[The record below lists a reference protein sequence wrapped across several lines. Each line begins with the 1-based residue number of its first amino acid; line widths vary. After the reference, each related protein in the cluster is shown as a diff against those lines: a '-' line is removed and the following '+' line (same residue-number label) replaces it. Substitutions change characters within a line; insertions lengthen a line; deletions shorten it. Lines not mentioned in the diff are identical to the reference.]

1 MLKFFTGTALGALLA
16 FVFVRFGL
24 EPPAIVKLPE
34 KLKANLVTTAV
45 EADLYDL
52 NAADD
57 VQERALKIYFD
68 NRASDAAK
76 LDAKAGHPFLTALH
90 RERAQRE
97 ARKLMAAW
105 SAYDE
110 VLAQPALRA
119 TLERKY
125 GATEDNALKR
135 AMLMDA
141 LGKEAFLKAWLERG
155 RGEATV
161 ENVREVLVEAAKLP
175 PNLSRVP

>member
-1 MLKFFTGTALGALLA
+1 MLKFFTGTAMGALLA

-24 EPPAIVKLPE
+24 EPPAITKLPE

-57 VQERALKIYFD
+57 VHERALKIYFD

-76 LDAKAGHPFLTALH
+76 LDAAAGHPFLTALH
-90 RERAQRE
+90 RERARRE
-97 ARKLMAAW
+97 AAKLIAAW
-105 SAYDE
+105 DAYDD

-125 GATEDNALKR
+125 GASDDDALKR

-155 RGEATV
+155 HGAIAVETV
-161 ENVREVLVEAAKLP
+161 RSVLVEEAGEPPLP
-175 PNLSRVP
+175 

>member
-1 MLKFFTGTALGALLA
+1 MLKFFVGTALGAILS

-24 EPPAIVKLPE
+24 EPPAITKLPE

-52 NAADD
+52 NAAAG
-57 VQERALKIYFD
+57 VHERALKVYFD
-68 NRASDAAK
+68 NRAGSAAK
-76 LDAKAGHPFLTALH
+76 LDAGAGHPFQTALH
-90 RERAQRE
+90 RDRATRE
-97 ARKLMAAW
+97 ARRLNAAW

-110 VLAQPALRA
+110 VLAKPPLRA

-125 GATEDNALKR
+125 GESEDNALKR

-141 LGKEAFLKAWLERG
+141 LAKQPFLKAWLERAH
-155 RGEATV
+155 GEVTSA
-161 ENVREVLVEAAKLP
+161 NVRALLTESAKAP
-175 PNLSRVP
+175 VP

>member
-52 NAADD
+52 SAADD
-57 VQERALKIYFD
+57 VHERALKIYFD
-68 NRASDAAK
+68 NRAGDAAK
-76 LDAKAGHPFLTALH
+76 LDAAAGHPFLAALH
-90 RERAQRE
+90 RERARRE
-97 ARKLMAAW
+97 ARKLIAAW
-105 SAYDE
+105 DAYDD

-125 GATEDNALKR
+125 GVTEDDALKR
-135 AMLMDA
+135 ALLMDA
-141 LGKEAFLKAWLERG
+141 LEKAAFLNTWLERG
-155 RGEATV
+155 RGAVTAED
-161 ENVREVLVEAAKLP
+161 VREVVVEAAKVPLP
-175 PNLSRVP
+175 

>member
-1 MLKFFTGTALGALLA
+1 MLKFFTGTAMGALLA

-52 NAADD
+52 NAAGD
-57 VQERALKIYFD
+57 VHERALKIYFD
-68 NRASDAAK
+68 NRAGDAAK
-76 LDAKAGHPFLTALH
+76 LDAAAGHPFLAALH
-90 RERAQRE
+90 RERARRE
-97 ARKLMAAW
+97 ARELNAAW
-105 SAYDE
+105 SAYDD
-110 VLAQPALRA
+110 VLARPALRA

-125 GATEDNALKR
+125 GTSKDDALKR

-141 LGKEAFLKAWLERG
+141 LGKGAFLKAWLERG
-155 RGEATV
+155 RGEVTV
-161 ENVREVLVEAAKLP
+161 ENVRAVLVGAAKLP
-175 PNLSRVP
+175 PP

>member
-1 MLKFFTGTALGALLA
+1 MLKFFVGTALGAILS

-24 EPPAIVKLPE
+24 EPPAITRLPE

-52 NAADD
+52 SAAAG
-57 VQERALKIYFD
+57 VHERALKIYFD
-68 NRASDAAK
+68 NRAGSAAK
-76 LDAKAGHPFLTALH
+76 LDADAGHPFLTALH
-90 RERAQRE
+90 RDRATRE
-97 ARKLMAAW
+97 ARKLNAAW

-110 VLAQPALRA
+110 VLAKPALRA

-125 GATEDNALKR
+125 GESEDEALKQ

-141 LGKEAFLKAWLERG
+141 LAKTPFLKAWLERAH
-155 RGEATV
+155 GEVTAANLRTL
-161 ENVREVLVEAAKLP
+161 LVEAAKLP
-175 PNLSRVP
+175 PP

>member
-1 MLKFFTGTALGALLA
+1 MLKFFTGTAMGALLA

-57 VQERALKIYFD
+57 VHERALKIYFD
-68 NRASDAAK
+68 NRAGDAAK
-76 LDAKAGHPFLTALH
+76 LDAAAGHPFLAALH
-90 RERAQRE
+90 RERAMRE
-97 ARKLMAAW
+97 AAKLIAAW
-105 SAYDE
+105 DAYDD
-110 VLAQPALRA
+110 VLAQPSLRA

-125 GATEDNALKR
+125 DAREDDALKR

-141 LGKEAFLKAWLERG
+141 LGKAAFLKAWLERE
-155 RGEATV
+155 RGEVTL
-161 ENVREVLVEAAKLP
+161 ENVRALFAERASFP
-175 PNLSRVP
+175 PR

>member
-1 MLKFFTGTALGALLA
+1 MLKFFTGSALGALFA

-57 VQERALKIYFD
+57 VHERALRIYFD
-68 NRASDAAK
+68 NRAGDAAK
-76 LDAKAGHPFLTALH
+76 LDAAAGHPFLAALH
-90 RERAQRE
+90 RERAMRE
-97 ARKLMAAW
+97 AAKLNAAW
-105 SAYDE
+105 SAYDA

-119 TLERKY
+119 PLERKY
-125 GATEDNALKR
+125 GVRDDDALKR

-141 LGKEAFLKAWLERG
+141 LAKAPWLKAWLERG
-155 RGEATV
+155 RETV
-161 ENVREVLVEAAKLP
+161 TVADVRTVLVEAGKLP
-175 PNLSRVP
+175 ER

>member
-16 FVFVRFGL
+16 FVFVRFGI

-52 NAADD
+52 NAADA
-57 VQERALKIYFD
+57 VHERALKVYFD
-68 NRASDAAK
+68 NRAGDAAK
-76 LDAKAGHPFLTALH
+76 LDAAAGHPFLNLLH
-90 RERAQRE
+90 RARARRE
-97 ARKLMAAW
+97 AAKLPGAW
-105 SAYDE
+105 DAYDK
-110 VLAQPALRA
+110 VLAEPALRA

-125 GATEDNALKR
+125 RTTEDDALKR

-141 LGKEAFLKAWLERG
+141 LAKAPFLKAWLERG
-155 RGEATV
+155 RGAVT
-161 ENVREVLVEAAKLP
+161 REDVQEMVGALAEGTL
-175 PNLSRVP
+175 